1 MAIKQFGIFLTK
13 NSQYFDDIAKM
24 DAPLRVPSLDF
35 TGLGVLCFSCLL
47 SRSRTIVI
55 PFPCDIC

>member
-1 MAIKQFGIFLTK
+1 
-13 NSQYFDDIAKM
+13 M

-47 SRSRTIVI
+47 YRSRTIVI